1 MKPAL
6 KPVGLRRLV
15 IFPCR
20 IGKGWYHVSGAMKSR
35 TDERRCLNL
44 KFRAKTPVLAF
55 RGTVVSGAKAGAG
68 AARFTRLETCNARAD
83 RAVMLAS

>member
-35 TDERRCLNL
+35 TEERRCLNL
-44 KFRAKTPVLAF
+44 KFREN
-55 RGTVVSGAKAGAG
+55 AGP
-68 AARFTRLETCNARAD
+68 RF
-83 RAVMLAS
+83 